1 MIHCKIILDA
11 KNNNSSNELAP
22 DIIGQERTV
31 TSKKKLRS
39 TQSHKTTMTM
49 TPTGKR

>member
-31 TSKKKLRS
+31 TSQKNSDQLNHTKPR
-39 TQSHKTTMTM
+39 
-49 TPTGKR
+49 